1 MNISGVASFGTA
13 TFSPVGRDIDLYE
26 IVDNIATQRG
36 LHAIKGG
43 IDFLY
48 NRVDIFFPG
57 ALQGVYTFTTLPNFL
72 SGNYGSFQQ
81 AFGVPSQFQSNPNI
95 GLFIQDEWRPR
106 SDLTINAGLRY
117 DAQFLPDPI
126 ETDGNN
132 FAPRLGLAYAPGD
145 RKTVFRTGYGI
156 FFDRIPLRA
165 TSNALQRDG
174 SKYLTVQLSPT
185 QAGAPVFPN
194 ALPAL
199 PSTLLT
205 KPNITRID
213 PNIRNSYSQQANF
226 QIERELPGNASISVG
241 YIYLRGLH
249 LIMSRNV
256 NVPRLPASAGVP
268 NLGRPDPNFGNIGRF
283 ESSGDSYYN
292 GLVLSLNKHAS
303 SWSTIRVSYTF
314 SKALD
319 NSGNF
324 FFSTPQNN
332 FDLRDDRGRSDN
344 DQRHRLTVS
353 GWVESPKAH
362 DSSVFR
368 RALQGFQLSY
378 IFSMASALPFNI
390 VTGGDRNLDTS
401 FNDRPVGIGRNT
413 GRGFDFASLDLR
425 LSRRFRFTERV
436 GLETIVES
444 FNTLNRSNFQLPN
457 NTFGAGPVAVSS
469 FGRPTAA
476 GDPRQIQLGLR
487 LSSERVQGRRAG
499 ASG

>member
-1 MNISGVASFGTA
+1 M
-13 TFSPVGRDIDLYE
+13 
-26 IVDNIATQRG
+26 VDNIATQRG
-36 LHAIKGG
+36 THAIKGG

-72 SGNYGSFQQ
+72 SGTYGSFQQ

-249 LIMSRNV
+249 LIMSRNMMYRDCR
-256 NVPRLPASAGVP
+256 PRRGS
-268 NLGRPDPNFGNIGRF
+268 
-283 ESSGDSYYN
+283 ESWT
-292 GLVLSLNKHAS
+292 A
-303 SWSTIRVSYTF
+303 
-314 SKALD
+314 
-319 NSGNF
+319 
-324 FFSTPQNN
+324 
-332 FDLRDDRGRSDN
+332 RSELW
-344 DQRHRLTVS
+344 QHWPVR
-353 GWVESPKAH
+353 E
-362 DSSVFR
+362 FR
-368 RALQGFQLSY
+368 RLLLQRIGSLVQQAREQLVYPS
-378 IFSMASALPFNI
+378 
-390 VTGGDRNLDTS
+390 
-401 FNDRPVGIGRNT
+401 
-413 GRGFDFASLDLR
+413 SLLH
-425 LSRRFRFTERV
+425 FFE
-436 GLETIVES
+436 
-444 FNTLNRSNFQLPN
+444 
-457 NTFGAGPVAVSS
+457 GA
-469 FGRPTAA
+469 R
-476 GDPRQIQLGLR
+476 
-487 LSSERVQGRRAG
+487 
-499 ASG
+499 